1 MVIDTSYM
9 PAFARAVPSE
19 NRTFP
24 SASFSASTVQP
35 SGTASS
41 ASARSSAVGAV
52 AVDVGE
58 GVAEE
63 DWAEEDCAA
72 DCAEDCAAVG
82 GTDGSP
88 PWRVADHTR
97 AATRAMMTAAA
108 TAIIV
113 ASPFVR
119 VAGAP
124 PAGEGGPLGGIT
136 GSDCG
141 LGVGLSSI
149 H

>member
-52 AVDVGE
+52 AVGAGE
-58 GVAEE
+58 GVA
-63 DWAEEDCAA
+63 DCAA

-113 ASPFVR
+113 ASPLVR

>member
-1 MVIDTSYM
+1 M
-9 PAFARAVPSE
+9 AGE
-19 NRTFP
+19 
-24 SASFSASTVQP
+24 
-35 SGTASS
+35 G
-41 ASARSSAVGAV
+41 GV
-52 AVDVGE
+52 A

-72 DCAEDCAAVG
+72 DCAEDCAVVG

-88 PWRVADHTR
+88 PWRVVDHTR

-124 PAGEGGPLGGIT
+124 PAAEGGSTGGIA
-136 GSDCG
+136 GSDCE

-149 H
+149 Y